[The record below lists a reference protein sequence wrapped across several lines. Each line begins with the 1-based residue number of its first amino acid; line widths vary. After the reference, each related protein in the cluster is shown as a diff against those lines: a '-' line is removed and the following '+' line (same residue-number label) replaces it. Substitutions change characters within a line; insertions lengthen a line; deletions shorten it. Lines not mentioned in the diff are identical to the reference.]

1 MKVSLDFGIV
11 VRRATEFGSNGLG
24 LMRLSRRLPLSKILF
39 YFLTQLSMVAT
50 NTPKKQNRTDSFLI
64 DQGRSLAQVGRRR
77 VLFECLAF
85 GIKEAR
91 CCLFA
96 AAIFL
101 AMFMVPR
108 AGVLGIPRYD
118 FLLLTALTVQGAM
131 IWLGFETRDELK
143 AICLFHV
150 VGFGLEVFKTS
161 KGVQSWSYPD
171 FAYTKVW
178 GVPLFSGFMYAAV
191 GSYIIQAWRIFKLR
205 VRHHPP
211 YWMACAIAMLIYINF
226 FSHRY
231 IGDYRWYL
239 ACALAGLYARTT
251 VYYRPLDRLRKM
263 PLLLAFV
270 LIGFFLWMA
279 ENIST
284 FFTIWRYPN
293 QIGAWATV
301 GVGKWSSWSL
311 LIVMTFTI
319 VANLKHVKARIH
331 VPAP

>member
-1 MKVSLDFGIV
+1 MVTTKAQQRQHRMNFYLPASQRGRPL
-11 VRRATEFGSNGLG
+11 TGL
-24 LMRLSRRLPLSKILF
+24 
-39 YFLTQLSMVAT
+39 
-50 NTPKKQNRTDSFLI
+50 
-64 DQGRSLAQVGRRR
+64 RR

-96 AAIFL
+96 AVVFLAIF
-101 AMFMVPR
+101 AVPR
-108 AGVLGIPRYD
+108 AGLAGIPRYD
-118 FLLLTALTVQGAM
+118 LLLVIALAAQVVM
-131 IWLGFETRDELK
+131 IWTGLESVDEVK
-143 AICLFHV
+143 AISLFHV
-150 VGFGLEVFKTS
+150 IGFALEVFKTS
-161 KGVQSWSYPD
+161 KGIQAWSYPD

-191 GSYIIQAWRIFKLR
+191 GSYVIQAWRILELR

-211 YWMACAIAMLIYINF
+211 HWMAGAIAVMIYANF
-226 FSHRY
+226 FTHRY

-239 ACALAGLYARTT
+239 TCVLVGLYARTT
-251 VYYRPLDRLRKM
+251 VYFRPLDRRRKM

-270 LIGFFLWMA
+270 LIGFFLWIA
-279 ENIST
+279 ENFGT
-284 FFTIWRYPN
+284 FFAIWQYPN

-301 GVGKWSSWSL
+301 GAGKWSSWSL

-331 VPAP
+331 VPGA